1 MDTRQKLRRVFF
13 ALWPDESVRRA
24 IRKHATPCIESLKGR
39 VTSTPKLH
47 VTLHFIGS
55 VSDKELACMHEA
67 ASAVKAARFSLTL
80 DSFGYFKR
88 PRILW
93 MGATEAPDPLLELH
107 SELAKQL
114 GSCGYE
120 HDVRRYSP
128 HVTLMR
134 KCQRRPACKH
144 DFSIT
149 WPVDSFF
156 LVESVPDRDNPS
168 GGVNYRIIERY
179 PLAEISSS
187 MR

>member
-1 MDTRQKLRRVFF
+1 METRTKLRRVFL
-13 ALWPDESVRRA
+13 ALWPDDSVRRA
-24 IRKHATPCIESLKGR
+24 IRKHASPCLESLKGR

-55 VSDKELACMHEA
+55 VSDEQLACMQEA
-67 ASAVKAARFSLTL
+67 ASAVKASRFSLTL

-93 MGATEAPDPLLELH
+93 MGTTEVPDPLLQLYR
-107 SELAKQL
+107 ELAKQL
-114 GSCGYE
+114 GSCGYK

-134 KCQRRPACKH
+134 KCQRRPACSN

-149 WPVDSFF
+149 WPVDSYF

-168 GGVNYRIIERY
+168 GGVNYHIIERY
-179 PLAEISSS
+179 PLAEISSG